1 MFSAGKVIF
10 AHLTSSWWEPHGMSV
25 KLFQEERKLCRKM
38 KKVSRQA
45 LSSYFL
51 WFLKLSQPDVIILT
65 VKVRK
70 LRLRDIK
77 LLAQGHTASKWLG

>member
-25 KLFQEERKLCRKM
+25 KLFQEERKLCRKK

-77 LLAQGHTASKWLG
+77 SLAQGHTASKWLG